1 MAPLARSS
9 TRLALALVLGCP
21 ALSRA
26 EGATRLVV
34 ASGGSCPSA
43 EEVSAELK
51 LLLPEATLELGAD
64 VVDGDVVVSDRGD
77 GFTVKVRGQRRRF
90 KDAKRDCTER
100 ARHVAVFT
108 VLVVDPLHVPAQ
120 VSAAE
125 EEAEPAE
132 NTPEPATPPPPPSAP
147 PPPAPRPE
155 AAPRFDLSLG
165 PVAQVALGSDA
176 QSTTQAGGLG
186 LRLRYG
192 RAVGVTLGVAG
203 LLPSSLHY
211 ELAEARATWVPMDLG
226 LSLSQRM
233 NAWELGLDLGLGAAL
248 LLVEGQALDATQ
260 QASRLELGGRLGAQ
274 VRYWASPHAGICGGM
289 FASYFPKPYSLQV
302 EGLGVVG
309 QTPAAWVGG
318 SLGAVIRL

>member
-1 MAPLARSS
+1 MAPLARFS

-43 EEVSAELK
+43 EDVSTELK
-51 LLLPEATLELGAD
+51 LLLPEATLELSPD
-64 VVDGDVVVSDRGD
+64 VVDSDVVVSDRGD

-90 KDAKRDCTER
+90 KDTKRDCTER

-108 VLVVDPLHVPAQ
+108 VLIVDPLHVPAQ
-120 VSAAE
+120 ASVAE
-125 EEAEPAE
+125 EEPEPAE
-132 NTPEPATPPPPPSAP
+132 KPPEAPPPP
-147 PPPAPRPE
+147 PPPAP
-155 AAPRFDLSLG
+155 AAPPAEPAPPFDLSLG
-165 PVAQVALGSDA
+165 PVAQVALNGDA

-192 RAVGVTLGVAG
+192 RAIGVTLGLAG
-203 LLPSSLHY
+203 LLPSSLHF
-211 ELAEARATWVPMDLG
+211 ELAEARATWVPMDVG
-226 LSLSQRM
+226 LSLSQRV

-309 QTPAAWVGG
+309 ETPAAWLGG